1 MLPADTLASTHGD
14 IIIQPINHASLVL
27 GFAGVV
33 LYLDPVGP
41 IERYAGLPRP
51 SLILLTHEHS
61 DHYNADT
68 IAALSE
74 GDTPI
79 LGAEAVVNLL
89 EGDLAARAGIIR
101 HGETKEFEGISIRA
115 IPAENTTPER
125 LKNHPPGVGNG
136 YVLSFGD
143 KVIYVSGD
151 TEETPAMTAL
161 ENIDVAFLPADG
173 FYTMDGKAAAEAAR
187 KFRPR
192 ALYPFHYGQSGGDT
206 LVAQTLAD
214 DPGIEVRLRDWYAE

>member
-27 GFAGVV
+27 GFAGAFI
-33 LYLDPVGP
+33 YLDPVGP
-41 IERYAGLPRP
+41 VERYAGLPRP

-68 IAALSE
+68 IRTLSE
-74 GDTPI
+74 ADTPI
-79 LGAEAVVNLL
+79 IGAKVVVDLL
-89 EGDLAARAGIIR
+89 EPDLAARASVIR
-101 HGETKEFEGISIRA
+101 HGESKDFEGVSIRA

-125 LKNHPPGVGNG
+125 LKNHPPGIGNG

-151 TEETPAMTAL
+151 TEEIPAMTAL

-187 KFRPR
+187 KFKPK
-192 ALYPFHYGQSGGDT
+192 ALYPFHYGQSGGDK
-206 LVAQTLAD
+206 LVAEALAD
-214 DPGIEVRLRDWYAE
+214 EPSIDVRLRDWYAA